1 MCGRFTIISDPMTYQ
16 MEFNIQTDADIKS
29 KWKVSYNISP
39 TQVIPVVTDANK
51 RSIELMQWG
60 LLPTWAK
67 DGRNKVMLINVRA
80 ETILE
85 KTTFRKLLQQGQR
98 CFILA
103 DGFYEWQTSTQK
115 GESKTPFYFHLK
127 NNKPFAFAGIWE
139 TGKTY
144 ENQNIKTCAV
154 ITCIPNSLVSTIH
167 NRMPVI
173 LDCNSSRE
181 WISQKSIS
189 QLLPL
194 LKPYPE
200 KEMVSFPVSSLV
212 NNPNFNAPECILP
225 VASHAH

>member
-1 MCGRFTIISDPMTYQ
+1 MCGRFTIISDPITYQ
-16 MEFNIQTDADIKS
+16 MEFNIQMDADIKR

-39 TQVIPVVTDANK
+39 TQIVPVVTDANK

-60 LLPTWAK
+60 LFPAWAK

-80 ETILE
+80 ETILK

-115 GESKTPFYFHLK
+115 GESKTPFYFRLK
-127 NNKPFAFAGIWE
+127 DNKPFAFAGIWDVGQGRE
-139 TGKTY
+139 G
-144 ENQNIKTCAV
+144 QNIRTCAI
-154 ITCIPNSLVSTIH
+154 ITCTSNSLVNMIH

-173 LDCNSSRE
+173 LDRSSSWE
-181 WISQKSIS
+181 WISQKPIP

-200 KEMVSFPVSSLV
+200 RDMVSFPVSSLV
-212 NNPNFNAPECILP
+212 NNPNSNAPECILP
-225 VASHAH
+225 VASNTH